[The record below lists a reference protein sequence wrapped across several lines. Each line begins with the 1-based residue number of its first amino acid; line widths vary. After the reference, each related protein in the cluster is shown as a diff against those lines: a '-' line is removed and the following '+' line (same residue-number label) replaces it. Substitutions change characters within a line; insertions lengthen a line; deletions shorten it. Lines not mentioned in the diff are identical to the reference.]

1 MSATT
6 VDKPKVMGWNPAIRY
21 IIYLFLDTLS
31 LFLFFKTK
39 KTAIFRKNLR
49 IFWSAVS
56 IFLKSYPFSDL
67 TEWNQH
73 FSMFFRKLKKYSPF
87 AKIKAEKKFK
97 FKNRSKTATNI
108 VKSCN
113 SFQFRGM
120 IFSITLIS
128 LCQELCFY
136 FENTSIGT
144 CRSVIPRLTKY
155 REVQLVMNF
164 LHVETH
170 ISRKL

>member
-6 VDKPKVMGWNPAIRY
+6 VGKPKVMGWNPAIRH

-31 LFLFFKTK
+31 IFLFFKPK

-49 IFWSAVS
+49 FFWLAVS
-56 IFLKSYPFSDL
+56 IFVKSYPFSDL

-73 FSMFFRKLKKYSPF
+73 FSMFFRK
-87 AKIKAEKKFK
+87 KKFSICQNK
-97 FKNRSKTATNI
+97 SRKKFIFKNRSKTATNI
-108 VKSCN
+108 VKSWN

-120 IFSITLIS
+120 IFSITLNS